1 MTLNG
6 FQSISRAGGSKT
18 TMTADPRAEQETIG
32 FDKHDEQRAGDLG
45 QNRKKAQQ
53 RERNIHN
60 KIGLVG
66 H

>member
-1 MTLNG
+1 
-6 FQSISRAGGSKT
+6 
-18 TMTADPRAEQETIG
+18 MTADPRAEQETIG